1 MTLSRALT
9 VSSLTVIVII
19 SAWLHTAMP
28 RPPTVDAG
36 HDNPASSHL
45 TDLIDFDLA
54 GGRIVQNVI
63 KGDAIPV
70 CSDDLPLST
79 AAAARTMEHVLRH
92 DGGGLQVERPREP
105 NGLPGW

>member
-1 MTLSRALT
+1 MTYSRLVAVLCFVVIMLITALT
-9 VSSLTVIVII
+9 PIGLPR
-19 SAWLHTAMP
+19 HTS
-28 RPPTVDAG
+28 VDAG
-36 HDNPASSHL
+36 HDDPATSHL

-79 AAAARTMEHVLRH
+79 NAAIPENVLSVAVGQLRS
-92 DGGGLQVERPREP
+92 DPDNLGLVLQRLE
-105 NGLPGW
+105 